1 MTMAEKSVAEYTA
14 EKEIASRPKRV
25 AELTE
30 LERAQLGPDR
40 IRAMQDSEQAH
51 DFIEQK
57 NKAAAEA
64 AAKARAVVAQLPEWV
79 RPRALGYDH
88 KGQRVE
94 VECEQ
99 PPLPLAD
106 GRVLLRLTRR
116 KPRPTPNTTG
126 NVGAAMAKLGADSQ
140 ILEPAE
146 CRWLAVGGLFRV
158 PAGKSIVI
166 WALHRPKG
174 VSLND
179 ADLSR
184 GYILDAP
191 QQLGQGFEGE
201 VLVRFCNGPE
211 HILQLGPGHYI
222 AIAELVDA

>member
-1 MTMAEKSVAEYTA
+1 MSEKTVAEYIA
-14 EKEIASRPKRV
+14 EREAASRPKKV

-30 LERAQLGPDR
+30 LEKAQLGPAAV
-40 IRAMQDSEQAH
+40 RAMEDSEAAQA
-51 DFIEQK
+51 FIEQK
-57 NKAAAEA
+57 NKAAADA

-79 RPRALGYDH
+79 RPKAIGWDH

-94 VECEQ
+94 VESEH
-99 PPLPLAD
+99 PPLPLD
-106 GRVLLRLTRR
+106 GNRVLLRLTRR
-116 KPRPTPNTTG
+116 KPRPTAGTFG
-126 NVGAAMAKLGADSQ
+126 NVGAALAKLGADSQ

-146 CRWLAVGGLFRV
+146 SRWLAVGGIFKA

-179 ADLSR
+179 TSLDK

-201 VLVRFCNGPE
+201 VLVRFQNPPE
-211 HILQLGPGHYI
+211 QILQLSPGQFI
-222 AIAELVDA
+222 GLAELVDA